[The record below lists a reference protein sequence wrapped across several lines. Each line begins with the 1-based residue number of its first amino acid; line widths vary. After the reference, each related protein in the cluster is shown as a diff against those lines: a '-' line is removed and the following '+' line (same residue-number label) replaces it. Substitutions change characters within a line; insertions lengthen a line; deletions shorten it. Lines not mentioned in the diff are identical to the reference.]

1 MLRRLITR
9 TATLATAAAA
19 LGSALVLGAGTA
31 DATPQQDTQFA
42 NVLSELSIPYDSPE
56 HAATLGNHVCTMLTQ
71 NGAAGPNPVPVVRG
85 VVTTLTNGGLEKGQ
99 AVNVMRASVAIYCP
113 QFGSVIGR

>member
-1 MLRRLITR
+1 MLSRLANQ
-9 TATLATAAAA
+9 TAVVAIAAAA
-19 LGSALVLGAGTA
+19 FGSTLAVGAGTA
-31 DATPQQDTQFA
+31 SASPQQDEQFA
-42 NVLSELSIPYDSPE
+42 KVLTQLSIPYDSTE
-56 HAATLGNHVCTMLTQ
+56 QAATLGVHVCTLLSA

-99 AVNVMRASVAIYCP
+99 AVSVMRASVAIYCP

>member
-1 MLRRLITR
+1 MFSRLTTR
-9 TATLATAAAA
+9 TAASAIAAAA
-19 LGSALVLGAGTA
+19 LGSALVLGTGTA
-31 DATPQQDTQFA
+31 TASPQQDTQFA

-56 HAATLGNHVCTMLTQ
+56 QAATLGLHVCTLLTE

-99 AVNVMRASVAIYCP
+99 AVTIMRASVAIYCP
-113 QFGSVIGR
+113 QFGSVTGR